1 MRWDRVLE
9 LMKGS
14 GKIIWHGDVT
24 CELVII
30 LVKRESAITGT
41 IPVDQNGVQFFEGLD
56 YMVGVFFANIFDA
69 KIVNDQRE
77 SDVFGSVFPKRGH
90 TCNRGLAKLRKVE
103 LEAVIGDA
111 SGLIQ
116 NGYDLADLH
125 ANPPI

>member
-1 MRWDRVLE
+1 
-9 LMKGS
+9 MKGS

-77 SDVFGSVFPKRGH
+77 SDVFGSVFPKRGR
-90 TCNRGLAKLRKVE
+90 TRDRGVAKLSKVE
-103 LEAVIGDA
+103 LEAVIGDLY
-111 SGLIQ
+111 GLLQ
-116 NGYDLADLH
+116 TGHALVDLH
-125 ANPPI
+125 VDPSI